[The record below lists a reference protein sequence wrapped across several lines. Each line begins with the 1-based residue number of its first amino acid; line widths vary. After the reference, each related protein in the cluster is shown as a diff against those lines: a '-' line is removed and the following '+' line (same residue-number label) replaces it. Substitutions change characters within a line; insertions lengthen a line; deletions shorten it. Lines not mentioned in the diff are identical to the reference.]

1 MATRSELCCRI
12 LVYLLLGLVA
22 ADQQKT
28 TNITRIKISSYILP
42 NKTLNMEMDVV
53 MPTAKGT
60 YPAILFLTGLSG
72 LAPEFMQT
80 DFIESVAK
88 ALSL

>member
-1 MATRSELCCRI
+1 MKKLN
-12 LVYLLLGLVA
+12 LVCFVLLVA
-22 ADQQKT
+22 ATVAAKEVQAS
-28 TNITRIKISSYILP
+28 NITRIKISSYILP

-53 MPTAKGT
+53 MPTVHGN

-80 DFIESVAK
+80 DFTSMVAT
-88 ALSL
+88 